1 MDTEELLK
9 HIIDISQNFKAM
21 DIKILK
27 VDDICEF
34 TDYFVLMS
42 GSSNTH
48 IKSMCEE
55 IILKCKHMDRPAI
68 SIEGLALSE
77 WCLLDFGDIV
87 THVFRPEK
95 REFYNLEELWSEA
108 KEIPVP

>member
-1 MDTEELLK
+1 MDTQELLK
-9 HIIDISQNFKAM
+9 HIIEIGQNFKAM

-27 VDDICEF
+27 VDNVCEF

-55 IILKCKHMDRPAI
+55 MILKCKHLDRPAL
-68 SIEGLALSE
+68 SIEGLKSAE
-77 WCLLDFGDIV
+77 WCLLDYGDIV

-95 REFYNLEELWSEA
+95 REFYDLEGLWSEA
-108 KEIPVP
+108 EQIPVP